1 LIKSIFIKKNKN
13 ITKWIFSLTVFM
25 TILLFYI
32 KISYIFAKIIKNEK
46 RNIMKK
52 IIYLLFCFFAL
63 ASCKKELI
71 TINSS
76 NDYTIFG
83 DSISVD
89 KAISNE
95 DMLAQYN
102 KLKPGDTLNIKFKSK
117 IKKVCQK
124 KGCWMTL
131 ELPSG
136 REAFV
141 KFKDYAFFVP
151 KNAQNEEVIINGKA
165 FVSIETVE
173 ELKHYAKD
181 EGKSQAAIDS
191 IVSPKTNYSFMA
203 DGVLIKK

>member
-1 LIKSIFIKKNKN
+1 
-13 ITKWIFSLTVFM
+13 
-25 TILLFYI
+25 
-32 KISYIFAKIIKNEK
+32 
-46 RNIMKK
+46 MKK
-52 IIYLLFCFFAL
+52 ITVTLFCFFVL
-63 ASCKKELI
+63 TSCKKQTTSI
-71 TINSS
+71 DTS
-76 NDYTIFG
+76 NDYALFG
-83 DSISVD
+83 DTITAD

-95 DMLAQYN
+95 DMLVQYD
-102 KLKPGDTLNIKFKSK
+102 KLKPGDTLNLKFKSK
-117 IKKVCQK
+117 IKSVCQK

-136 REAFV
+136 KEAFV

-151 KNAQNEEVIINGKA
+151 KNVQNEEVIVNGKA

-191 IVSPKTNYSFMA
+191 IIAPKTNYSFMA

>member
-1 LIKSIFIKKNKN
+1 MNKIF
-13 ITKWIFSLTVFM
+13 
-25 TILLFYI
+25 
-32 KISYIFAKIIKNEK
+32 
-46 RNIMKK
+46 
-52 IIYLLFCFFAL
+52 YLLICFFAL
-63 ASCKKELI
+63 SSCKKETI
-71 TINSS
+71 TSNSS
-76 NDYTIFG
+76 DDYAIFG
-83 DSISVD
+83 DSISAD

-95 DMLAQYN
+95 EMLDQYD

-117 IKKVCQK
+117 IKSVCKK

-136 REAFV
+136 KEVFV

-151 KNAQNEEVIINGKA
+151 KNSQNENAIVNGKA
-165 FVSIETVE
+165 FVNVESVE

-191 IVSPKTNYSFMA
+191 IITPKTTYAFLA